1 MSGAKK
7 SVGGSRGPPVAE
19 ASEVDEML
27 RAAEDEL
34 LMEVH
39 VASHTISSSLD
50 SDLARRFEALKSP
63 RLPPHPKASQAIPP
77 PQSSTPESKGLE
89 NRDRIHEDAANDDLM
104 ARFAALKA
112 PTRNLQPMSN
122 PISNHVDFSADEE
135 MDDGDEISK
144 KEAEKVMQWAMDAA
158 RLDPSRS
165 DDEDNDIVKEND
177 VREKD
182 EEESESETEVD
193 EKRRKIKDKGKS
205 SRWFSL
211 FR

>member
-7 SVGGSRGPPVAE
+7 SVGGSRVPPVAE

-34 LMEVH
+34 LMELH
-39 VASHTISSSLD
+39 VSSHTISSSSLD

-122 PISNHVDFSADEE
+122 PISNHVDFSGDEE
-135 MDDGDEISK
+135 IDDGDEVSK
-144 KEAEKVMQWAMDAA
+144 KEVEKVMQWAMDAA
-158 RLDPSRS
+158 MLDPSRS

-177 VREKD
+177 VRVEDK
-182 EEESESETEVD
+182 ESESETEVE
-193 EKRRKIKDKGKS
+193 EKRRKIKEKGKS